1 MKKRLLAEPDNT
13 NDRDAFFDELD
24 STLER
29 RLRDELDEFLASAD
43 DSAFMWSQESAPKTN
58 AVTRICASTFIKAI
72 CAVSLLVIACLAA
85 WNMRPESL
93 RTFQGNS
100 DLARQP
106 VARPVASPAAHDP
119 DATRRAPSVIADIL
133 TVVDY
138 ETPHETSNG
147 ERRWESLRRLYDRGV
162 GAIKERPCDYAFTS
176 PTQRLDETVR
186 RLTASNSYASL
197 DNGLDKRAFDNALM
211 ACVDPSSEVGA
222 VMRYDPFF
230 WMIGQAL
237 AVQ

>member
-1 MKKRLLAEPDNT
+1 MKGGYADKTYKTYDPNDEAKAEGGRLSPRQKECWALCQKYAQDMLDKKLPSKIGNRNMIANKGKDNAASY
-13 NDRDAFFDELD
+13 DAWGKKCD
-24 STLER
+24 LEIG
-29 RLRDELDEFLASAD
+29 EH
-43 DSAFMWSQESAPKTN
+43 AFGYDP
-58 AVTRICASTFIKAI
+58 
-72 CAVSLLVIACLAA
+72 
-85 WNMRPESL
+85 
-93 RTFQGNS
+93 
-100 DLARQP
+100 
-106 VARPVASPAAHDP
+106 AHDP

-211 ACVDPSSEVGA
+211 ACVDPSSEVDA
-222 VMRYDPFF
+222 DMRYDPFF